1 MLLEPSFVMEW
12 DSNNNNNNNNNNN
25 KIIIWINNNN
35 DNDSNKKNNLIIAIM
50 PCQIDFLFS
59 VTHTHAKKLCAL
71 NLFIQQLACWSLLY
85 VAIGEKRA
93 LFIFWF

>member
-12 DSNNNNNNNNNNN
+12 DSNNNNNNN